1 MYCLW
6 PPEGIRQKSCDHCAA
21 QKSPCVVDGVWV
33 SNWKHRSRAEGSRPQ
48 KRSRVEVEELE
59 LESYGSGEDRWRA
72 RGLQAITFGLLG
84 LKELDRERNE
94 LLREQN
100 ELKREQNSY
109 LHRIAEWLENGLG
122 PEEVDSTIR
131 E

>member
-1 MYCLW
+1 VC
-6 PPEGIRQKSCDHCAA
+6 GRRR
-21 QKSPCVVDGVWV
+21 VG
-33 SNWKHRSRAEGSRPQ
+33 SNWKHRSRQRVTATEE
-48 KRSRVEVEELE
+48 SRVEVEELE

-100 ELKREQNSY
+100 ELKGS
-109 LHRIAEWLENGLG
+109 RIAISIG
-122 PEEVDSTIR
+122 
-131 E
+131 